1 MKKLGISIFLLL
13 LTYQGWTQ
21 SISAQVVANGGGYE
35 NNGGT
40 SWSYTIGEVAIDYY
54 PGSTSLSCGFQQ
66 SFQDLFRKVML
77 TLLLEGLYDGASMRK
92 AQNATGDQYPGNVAD
107 RIRVSLRHP
116 APPFDNALTIQEVD
130 LKQDGTAEC
139 VVDLNFNASYFIV
152 INHRNHLETWTPSP
166 LDFSSNSIVHDFTLA
181 AANAY
186 GSNMKDLGEGRFG
199 FFAGDANQDGVI
211 NDTDIDVLTIAAT
224 GFQTGY
230 IDQDVNGDGMV
241 DALDLILTDNNAALA
256 RMVVHP

>member
-1 MKKLGISIFLLL
+1 MKKLAILLIVLMLTCHTRAQSLSSYAIS
-13 LTYQGWTQ
+13 
-21 SISAQVVANGGGYE
+21 NGGGYE
-35 NNGGT
+35 SNAGST
-40 SWSYTIGEVAIDYY
+40 WSYTIGELAIDYY
-54 PGSTSLSCGFQQ
+54 TGSTSLACGFQQ
-66 SFQDLFRKVML
+66 SFQDLMRKVML

-211 NDTDIDVLTIAAT
+211 NETDIDMLTMAANV
-224 GFQTGY
+224 FLTGY
-230 IDQDVNGDGMV
+230 LDQDINGDGAV
-241 DALDLILTDNNAALA
+241 DALDLILIDNNAAMA
-256 RMVVHP
+256 ISVAHP